1 MKKVLYIFIAMFLMF
16 GITGCDNEK
25 KEEMPE
31 INRDDIKFYERN
43 SFLDKEDGWVYY
55 FHITLHDDG
64 SFSNYHFDGMNMKYR
79 ELENYYI
86 PVFDKE
92 TGEEVQ
98 RFTSSDVSLSIDQVH
113 REEYQRINDFF
124 EDKAFT
130 KEITME
136 DLADLETDYFSK
148 EDILYLFN
156 EAIKN
161 DEHSNFVLGPQKY
174 TSIDVSKTIDNCYWQ
189 VALLIDY
196 GYPERVRIDYICNDT
211 NSLRDNVEKGK
222 KYDKDMYKK
231 ILEIEDYILKN
242 STKAASTHFND
253 LPDAYDSLLVLLR
266 DF

>member
-1 MKKVLYIFIAMFLMF
+1 MKKMLLVILIGFELIL
-16 GITGCDNEK
+16 ITGCGNEK
-25 KEEMPE
+25 KEELPE
-31 INRDDIKFYERN
+31 INREDIKFYEMN

-55 FHITLHDDG
+55 FNIAQLSDG
-64 SFSNYHFDGMNMKYR
+64 SFTNYLFDGMNMKYR

-92 TGEEVQ
+92 TGEEVE
-98 RFTSSDVSLSIDQVH
+98 RFKANSVTLSIDQVH
-113 REEYQRINDFF
+113 REEFRRINDFF
-124 EDKAFT
+124 EDKAFI

-148 EDILYLFN
+148 EDLLYLFN
-156 EAIKN
+156 EAITN
-161 DEHSNFVLGPQKY
+161 DEHTDYVLGPQQY
-174 TSIDVSKTIDNCYWQ
+174 TRIDISKTIDNCYWQ
-189 VALLIDY
+189 VALLTDY

-222 KYDKDMYKK
+222 KYDKDMYKE

-242 STKAASTHFND
+242 STKAASTHFTD
-253 LPDAYDSLLVLLR
+253 LPDVYDPLLVMLR

>member
-1 MKKVLYIFIAMFLMF
+1 MKKMLLIILIGF
-16 GITGCDNEK
+16 GLILITGCGAEK
-25 KEEMPE
+25 KEELPE

-124 EDKAFT
+124 NDKCFT

-148 EDILYLFN
+148 EDLLYLFN

-161 DEHSNFVLGPQKY
+161 DEHSDFVLGPQRY
-174 TSIDVSKTIDNCYWQ
+174 TRIDVSKTIDNCYWQ
-189 VALLIDY
+189 VALLTDY